1 MQSESRELVPAWPVY
16 GVLGFLVFF
25 SAIFLYEVIRLSADD
40 TGVPD
45 EELSADTYLDVV
57 MALLEGAD
65 PGRGAEL
72 LQARGCVTCHG
83 GVNAGRLAPD
93 HNLLAEIAAERRP
106 PLAPE
111 AYIYESIL
119 YPGAYHVDGFPDNMP
134 RMYGDLL
141 SEEEIGDIIAYLLI
155 PRMNTPDAPP
165 NSASST
171 PAPES

>member
-16 GVLGFLVFF
+16 GVLGILVVF
-25 SAIFLYEVIRLSADD
+25 SAVFLYELIRLSADD

-45 EELSADTYLDVV
+45 EELNADTYLDRV
-57 MALLEGAD
+57 MPLLENAD

-72 LQARGCVTCHG
+72 LQARGCEACHG
-83 GVNAGRLAPD
+83 GENAGRLAPD
-93 HNLLAEIAAERRP
+93 HNLLAEVAGERRP
-106 PLAPE
+106 PLSPE

-134 RMYGDLL
+134 RKYGDLL

-155 PRMNTPDAPP
+155 PRTNAPGAPP